1 MHRVRFVDAA
11 GPALVATGLAA
22 GLAWR
27 DCMLLAI
34 GLVLAFRLLLLRVE
48 HQAPWSALTAA
59 VEAATA
65 GAATVL
71 VGFGLVAAMG
81 VGWLGWWQPQAPH
94 ALPLLLLLCAS
105 AGVCCM
111 ARRSRRGAAR
121 EGRCW
126 AWLLGGVLL
135 ALEAHGG
142 GLAPAPCLLVATI
155 GGLMLWSGWRLAGAM
170 ATGMLHAGSDPT

>member
-71 VGFGLVAAMG
+71 VGYNGG
-81 VGWLGWWQPQAPH
+81 
-94 ALPLLLLLCAS
+94 
-105 AGVCCM
+105 
-111 ARRSRRGAAR
+111 RGRPIAH
-121 EGRCW
+121 
-126 AWLLGGVLL
+126 L
-135 ALEAHGG
+135 ALEGSAHVERLGDR
-142 GLAPAPCLLVATI
+142 ARPA
-155 GGLMLWSGWRLAGAM
+155 R
-170 ATGMLHAGSDPT
+170 

>member
-1 MHRVRFVDAA
+1 MPRVRIVQAA

-34 GLVLAFRLLLLRVE
+34 GLVLAHRLLLLRVE
-48 HQAPWSALTAA
+48 RKAPWSVLTVA

-65 GAATVL
+65 GAATV
-71 VGFGLVAAMG
+71 VAGVGLVAAMG

-94 ALPLLLLLCAS
+94 ALPLVLLLGAS
-105 AGVCCM
+105 AGVCCV
-111 ARRSRRGAAR
+111 ARRSRDGAAR

-135 ALEAHGG
+135 ALEAQRGV
-142 GLAPAPCLLVATI
+142 LELAPCLLVAAI
-155 GGLMLWSGWRLAGAM
+155 GVLMLRSGWRLAGAM